1 MSKSTR
7 KRIHQSRE
15 EVEEL
20 KDRLAKI
27 EGAQSQ
33 DQDLET
39 SQTAVAKLK
48 EIITQ
53 MKQERAAERK
63 ALEDR
68 VKQHVT
74 QALQAQ
80 FKSFAQEMSSTFAQ
94 MMMTDHIAPKTQSN
108 VRPAT
113 RRILRK

>member
-53 MKQERAAERK
+53 MKQERAAE
-63 ALEDR
+63 
-68 VKQHVT
+68 T
-74 QALQAQ
+74 QSTRRQSQ
-80 FKSFAQEMSSTFAQ
+80 TTCNSSTAGA
-94 MMMTDHIAPKTQSN
+94 I
-108 VRPAT
+108 
-113 RRILRK
+113 